1 MQMMKHLNQ
10 LIEPIRELRNFII
23 FWLGQSLSEIGNR
36 LTGFGLSIWVYQN
49 THAVAQLS
57 LVLFFT
63 ILPGVLITPF
73 VGALVDKWHRKTTI
87 IISEI
92 GAATVILTLAL
103 LLLTDNLQ
111 LWHTYVAAFFTSVCG
126 SFQMTAKAAALPMM
140 VSSNQMGRANGLI
153 HFSSAVGQLAAP
165 VLAGIIIVNFQLQG
179 LLMIDLCSYLIGFL
193 TVLII
198 DIPQPEPSII
208 PITGITAIFNNI
220 FYGWENISSRLFLMI
235 MLAFMT
241 INSFV
246 NGMTTVLINP
256 LILSFSTATTYGSI
270 MSIAGCGMLAGSI
283 FMSIWGG
290 GKKSISPLFIF
301 SSLNGIALV
310 IAGLKPSVPL
320 ITLGISLS
328 FFTLPIILSTNATIW
343 QNSVH
348 PNVQG
353 RVLGLFYTI
362 TGLGAAFGTLSA
374 SPLTDTILEPML
386 DVDGVLANSIGRLI
400 ETGPGRGIGFLMIM
414 EWVLMLF
421 VSIILFNY
429 FYFQHIDEELLVG
442 DRKTVEN
449 L

>member
-1 MQMMKHLNQ
+1 
-10 LIEPIRELRNFII
+10 
-23 FWLGQSLSEIGNR
+23 
-36 LTGFGLSIWVYQN
+36 
-49 THAVAQLS
+49 
-57 LVLFFT
+57 
-63 ILPGVLITPF
+63 
-73 VGALVDKWHRKTTI
+73 
-87 IISEI
+87 
-92 GAATVILTLAL
+92 
-103 LLLTDNLQ
+103 
-111 LWHTYVAAFFTSVCG
+111 
-126 SFQMTAKAAALPMM
+126 
-140 VSSNQMGRANGLI
+140 
-153 HFSSAVGQLAAP
+153 
-165 VLAGIIIVNFQLQG
+165 
-179 LLMIDLCSYLIGFL
+179 
-193 TVLII
+193 
-198 DIPQPEPSII
+198 
-208 PITGITAIFNNI
+208 
-220 FYGWENISSRLFLMI
+220 
-235 MLAFMT
+235 MT

-414 EWVLMLF
+414 EGVLMLF